1 MRPRHYNK
9 INVAIGYTREWK
21 MNQEKLEQSQ
31 LTEWLNDMTAAPL
44 MPLRLFEMELR
55 EDQGQYIKIC
65 ERITN
70 MVNSDNPD
78 LNVKCFYSIEY
89 GNNIDV
95 KVYIFPV
102 LE

>member
-1 MRPRHYNK
+1 MRTIHYNK
-9 INVAIGYTREWK
+9 LNVVIGYTIESK
-21 MNQEKLEQSQ
+21 INLENLDLSQ

-70 MVNSDNPD
+70 MVNNDNPD